1 MSDVLSYRKR
11 DDSVAVSWSL
21 PDLPTSLHKAGLAGL
36 LCYVKRMP
44 EFAAQ
49 AAVPILESAT
59 PLELRIRFTE
69 ESLRALM
76 DSVYAGEK
84 HLVESKTKWKN
95 GDLKEERSEPSRLG
109 DDKPPVKVWV
119 YEIDRPKAELMVH
132 WRHENPE
139 DQWVVLWREAVRG
152 VLRESRAAE
161 IYTRTTKGESPTKKS
176 KDLNR
181 LWKDMVSAARGRR
194 SLSGAVPVSMYIGA
208 EDKSSERV
216 DFRGEVQ
223 HNLLLHFWPFVS
235 PIFVPRTLLRE
246 HGQWRIDTRSGYI
259 VAVAEV
265 GSVTEFSEMIDSYWR
280 RQSVSSDD
288 GRPREC
294 EIDVAVEG
302 GMAFLYSLMMN
313 RLKNM
318 DDGDFFDVVPQVDL
332 YHLQKRRH
340 GVRILV
346 SDSIRVSAGTLRRY
360 ERVVDSRRDVLFRR
374 LLMRNLLDGLPWHA
388 RASETL
394 FARYPVG
401 LFIYS
406 AEKSPKIARNFGR
419 SARELFTRERSN
431 MNDRLNL
438 AGKVFDIV
446 GEFVTSRAEKRS
458 GINRDQLPKTDDG
471 RTDWTSRDRRFR
483 DYLEARE
490 KVATDAFLAIRGR
503 NADEFVEYFV
513 GSICAV
519 PQFMGAKGIRPKEGF
534 MEIAQALHDSEER
547 RMEMKNLT
555 MLALSAHGSSQRQ
568 SSHSGDT
575 HSDTGGA
582 K

>member
-1 MSDVLSYRKR
+1 MSDVLSYRKG

-49 AAVPILESAT
+49 DAVPIIEAAS

-69 ESLRALM
+69 ESLQALM

-84 HLVESKTKWKN
+84 RLEESKTKWKN

-119 YEIDRPKAELMVH
+119 YEVDRPKADLMVH
-132 WRHENPE
+132 WRHGNPE
-139 DQWVVLWREAVRG
+139 DQWVVLWRKAMRG

-181 LWKDMVSAARGRR
+181 LWKDMVSAASGRR
-194 SLSGAVPVSMYIGA
+194 PISGAVPVSMYIGA
-208 EDKSSERV
+208 EETSSERV
-216 DFRGEVQ
+216 DFKGEVQ

-246 HGQWRIDTRSGYI
+246 HGQWRIDTRGGYI

-265 GSVTEFSEMIDSYWR
+265 GSVTEFAEMIDSYWR
-280 RQSVSSDD
+280 RQAVSSAD
-288 GRPREC
+288 GRPRDC
-294 EIDVAVEG
+294 VIDVAVEG
-302 GMAFLYSLMMN
+302 GMAFLYSLMMD
-313 RLKNM
+313 RLQNM
-318 DDGDFFDVVPQVDL
+318 DDGDFFDTVPQVDL
-332 YHLQKRRH
+332 YHLQKRRY

-360 ERVVDSRRDVLFRR
+360 ERVADSRRDVLFRR

-388 RASETL
+388 RAAETL
-394 FARYPVG
+394 FTRYSAG
-401 LFIYS
+401 LFVHS
-406 AEKSPKIARNFGR
+406 ENSPGFAHSFGR
-419 SARELFTRERSN
+419 AAREQFKRERSS
-431 MNDRLNL
+431 MDDRLSL

-458 GINRDQLPKTDDG
+458 GITRDQFPKTDDG
-471 RTDWTSRDRRFR
+471 RTDWTSRDSRFR
-483 DYLEARE
+483 EYLEARE
-490 KVATDAFLAIRGR
+490 KVAADAFLAIRGR
-503 NADEFVEYFV
+503 NPDEFVEYFV

-519 PQFMGAKGIRPKEGF
+519 PQFMGAKGVQPKEGF

-568 SSHSGDT
+568 SSHSGDM
-575 HSDTGGA
+575 HSNTGGA
-582 K
+582 R

>member
-1 MSDVLSYRKR
+1 MSDVLSYRNR

-49 AAVPILESAT
+49 DAVPIIESAS

-69 ESLRALM
+69 ESLQALM

-84 HLVESKTKWKN
+84 HLVESKKKWKN
-95 GDLKEERSEPSRLG
+95 GDLKEERSEPSRL
-109 DDKPPVKVWV
+109 WV
-119 YEIDRPKAELMVH
+119 YEVVRPKAELMVH
-132 WRHENPE
+132 WRHGNPE
-139 DQWVVLWREAVRG
+139 DRWVVLWREAVRG

-181 LWKDMVSAARGRR
+181 LWKDLVSAASGRR
-194 SLSGAVPVSMYIGA
+194 SISGAVPVSMYIGA
-208 EDKSSERV
+208 EEKSSERV
-216 DFRGEVQ
+216 DFKGEVQ

-235 PIFVPRTLLRE
+235 PIFVPRTLVRKD
-246 HGQWRIDTRSGYI
+246 GRWRIDTRGSGYI

-280 RQSVSSDD
+280 RQSISSDD
-288 GRPREC
+288 GLPREC
-294 EIDVAVEG
+294 KIDVAVEG

-313 RLKNM
+313 RLQSM
-318 DDGDFFDVVPQVDL
+318 DDGDFFDTVPQVDL
-332 YHLQKRRH
+332 YHLQKRRY
-340 GVRILV
+340 GVQILV
-346 SDSIRVSAGTLRRY
+346 SDSIRVSAGTLRHY
-360 ERVVDSRRDVLFRR
+360 ERVADSRRDVLFRR

-388 RASETL
+388 RANETL
-394 FARYPVG
+394 FTRYPAG
-401 LFIYS
+401 LFVYS
-406 AEKSPKIARNFGR
+406 ERSPGFARSFGR
-419 SARELFTRERSN
+419 AAREQFKRERSS

-458 GINRDQLPKTDDG
+458 GITRDQFPKTGDG
-471 RTDWTSRDRRFR
+471 GTDWTSRDSNFR
-483 DYLEARE
+483 EYLDARE

-503 NADEFVEYFV
+503 NPDEFVEYFV

-534 MEIAQALHDSEER
+534 IEIAQALHDSEER

-555 MLALSAHGSSQRQ
+555 MLALSAHASSQRQ
-568 SSHSGDT
+568 SSHSGDM
-575 HSDTGGA
+575 HSNTGGA

>member
-44 EFAAQ
+44 KFAAQ

-95 GDLKEERSEPSRLG
+95 GNLKKERSEPSRLG
-109 DDKPPVKVWV
+109 DDEPPVKVWV

-132 WRHENPE
+132 WRHGNPE

-181 LWKDMVSAARGRR
+181 LWKDMVSAASGRR
-194 SLSGAVPVSMYIGA
+194 SNSVAVPVSMYIGA
-208 EDKSSERV
+208 EDKNSEQV
-216 DFRGEVQ
+216 DFKGEVQ

-235 PIFVPRTLLRE
+235 PIFVPRALRRE
-246 HGQWRIDTRSGYI
+246 HDQWRIDTRGYI
-259 VAVAEV
+259 FAVAEV

-280 RQSVSSDD
+280 RKASSGD

-294 EIDVAVEG
+294 EIYVPVEG

-313 RLKNM
+313 RLQSM
-318 DDGDFFDVVPQVDL
+318 ADGDFFDAVPQVDL
-332 YHLQKRRH
+332 YHLQKRRY

-360 ERVVDSRRDVLFRR
+360 ERVADSRRGALFRR

-388 RASETL
+388 RAEAL
-394 FARYPVG
+394 FAQYPVE
-401 LFIYS
+401 LFVCS
-406 AEKSPKIARNFGR
+406 EKSPGFARSFGQA
-419 SARELFTRERSN
+419 ARELFTRERSN

-458 GINRDQLPKTDDG
+458 RINRDQLPKTDDG
-471 RTDWTSRDRRFR
+471 RTDWTSPDERFR
-483 DYLEARE
+483 EYLEARE